1 MLLHDVITKDHFAHA
16 NDYLQDEGRGYPS
29 NLVDFGNNNLNQLT
43 SLPSRYLSSQSGI
56 GHKSRSVHTWLQ
68 FFLIVQ
74 IAVHK
79 IQTFRWLTSLKLH
92 QKGHLKRRENEGRR

>member
-1 MLLHDVITKDHFAHA
+1 MFLHDVFTKDHFAHED
-16 NDYLQDEGRGYPS
+16 DYLQDEGRGYPS

-56 GHKSRSVHTWLQ
+56 GDKYFCVHTWLQ
-68 FFLIVQ
+68 FFLIWT

-79 IQTFRWLTSLKLH
+79 IQTFRWHTSI
-92 QKGHLKRRENEGRR
+92 NIAPEGFKVI

>member
-43 SLPSRYLSSQSGI
+43 SLPSRYLSSQSSI
-56 GHKSRSVHTWLQ
+56 GDKSQCSYLATVFLDLDNRCTQNSDLQ
-68 FFLIVQ
+68 MAYIFK
-74 IAVHK
+74 IA
-79 IQTFRWLTSLKLH
+79 S
-92 QKGHLKRRENEGRR
+92 EGFKVI

>member
-1 MLLHDVITKDHFAHA
+1 MSLHDVITKDHFAHA

-68 FFLIVQ
+68 FFLQNSDLQMAYIFK
-74 IAVHK
+74 IASEGSFK
-79 IQTFRWLTSLKLH
+79 E
-92 QKGHLKRRENEGRR
+92 KRE

>member
-43 SLPSRYLSSQSGI
+43 SLPSRYL
-56 GHKSRSVHTWLQ
+56 
-68 FFLIVQ
+68 
-74 IAVHK
+74 
-79 IQTFRWLTSLKLH
+79 
-92 QKGHLKRRENEGRR
+92 